1 MTRRPR
7 NIAYSMGRWSGLHPW
22 RAILG
27 WLAFVVIAVVL
38 GGAVGTK
45 ELEQSDIGA
54 GESGRA
60 AKVLDEAGFNDLP
73 ATESV
78 LIQSRTGPL
87 DRGTLATVS
96 ADVSSRLGE
105 LSDVTKITSP
115 MVPSNGHL
123 LSADGRSAL
132 VQFDIKGDAEKAVDK
147 VEPILAAVAESQK
160 AHPEVRV
167 EQFGEASAGKAIED
181 MLASDFKKAEQL
193 SIPVTLVILLVAFGA
208 LLAAGIPVLLGLS
221 SVFAS
226 IGLLGVASQI
236 TPVSESASIV
246 MMLLGMAVGVD
257 YSLFY
262 LKREREERAAGRGP
276 QAALEAAAAT
286 SGRAVLISGFTVMVA
301 QAGLFLSG
309 DVDSYAMAMGSI
321 LVVGVAMIGSLT
333 VLPAILAKLGHRV
346 HKSRIPF
353 LSRLRRGDGDSRIW
367 GFVLGHVLRRPKLA
381 LTLSVGALVALAIPV
396 LSLQTKTTGLDDLPR
411 SLPAMQTYDRVEAAF
426 PSESFVTADVV
437 VRAADVRAPQVA
449 DAVERLKTEAVA
461 TGRVQE
467 PIETTVNPAGTVAEI
482 VLPIV
487 GNGTD
492 DASMQALATVRD
504 EVVPATLGSVA
515 GVEANVGGSTAMT
528 KDFNDRL
535 TSHAPYIFGF
545 VVVAAFLLLLVTFR
559 SVVIPIKAIVL
570 NLLSVGASY
579 GLLSLIFQHGWGVE
593 LLGGQTGGI
602 VSWLPLFLFVLLF
615 GLSMDYHVF
624 ILSRIKELY
633 DNGMTND
640 EAVEHGIK
648 SSAGVVSAAAIVMVA
663 VFSIFATLTLVDL
676 KQFGVGMAFAILL
689 DATIIRGVVLP
700 ASMKLL
706 GDWNWW
712 MPRSLGWVPTIDHG
726 TTPEAAAQG

>member
-27 WLAFVVIAVVL
+27 WLAFVVIAIVL

-147 VEPILAAVAESQK
+147 VEPILAAVAEAQK

-236 TPVSESASIV
+236 VPVSDSASIV

-262 LKREREERAAGRGP
+262 LKREREERAAGRGA

-309 DVDSYAMAMGSI
+309 DVDSYAMATGSI

-333 VLPAILAKLGHRV
+333 VLPAVLAKLGHRV
-346 HKSRIPF
+346 HKSRIPL
-353 LSRLRRGDGDSRIW
+353 LSRLRRGDGDSRLW
-367 GFVLGHVLRRPKLA
+367 GFVLGHVLRRRRRRWPSPSA
-381 LTLSVGALVALAIPV
+381 
-396 LSLQTKTTGLDDLPR
+396 R
-411 SLPAMQTYDRVEAAF
+411 SWR
-426 PSESFVTADVV
+426 
-437 VRAADVRAPQVA
+437 
-449 DAVERLKTEAVA
+449 
-461 TGRVQE
+461 
-467 PIETTVNPAGTVAEI
+467 
-482 VLPIV
+482 
-487 GNGTD
+487 
-492 DASMQALATVRD
+492 
-504 EVVPATLGSVA
+504 
-515 GVEANVGGSTAMT
+515 
-528 KDFNDRL
+528 
-535 TSHAPYIFGF
+535 
-545 VVVAAFLLLLVTFR
+545 
-559 SVVIPIKAIVL
+559 
-570 NLLSVGASY
+570 
-579 GLLSLIFQHGWGVE
+579 
-593 LLGGQTGGI
+593 
-602 VSWLPLFLFVLLF
+602 
-615 GLSMDYHVF
+615 
-624 ILSRIKELY
+624 
-633 DNGMTND
+633 
-640 EAVEHGIK
+640 
-648 SSAGVVSAAAIVMVA
+648 
-663 VFSIFATLTLVDL
+663 
-676 KQFGVGMAFAILL
+676 
-689 DATIIRGVVLP
+689 
-700 ASMKLL
+700 
-706 GDWNWW
+706 
-712 MPRSLGWVPTIDHG
+712 
-726 TTPEAAAQG
+726 

>member
-1 MTRRPR
+1 MSPHRR

-45 ELEQSDIGA
+45 ELEESDLGA

-60 AKVLDEAGFNDLP
+60 AKILDEAGFDDLP

-78 LIQSRTGPL
+78 LIQSRSGEL
-87 DRGTLATVS
+87 DRDTIATVS
-96 ADVSSRLGE
+96 ADVASRLGQ
-105 LSDVTKITSP
+105 SPDVTNIQSP
-115 MVPSNGHL
+115 MSPGNEGL
-123 LSADGRSAL
+123 ISADGRSVL
-132 VQFDIKGDAEKAVDK
+132 VQFDITGEAEKAVEKID
-147 VEPILAAVAESQK
+147 PILASVEAAQK
-160 AHPEVRV
+160 AHPDVRV
-167 EQFGEASAGKAIED
+167 EQFGDASAGKAIED
-181 MLASDFKKAEQL
+181 MLASDFAKAERL
-193 SIPVTLVILLVAFGA
+193 SIPITLVILLVAFGA

-236 TPVSESASIV
+236 VPVSDSASIV

-262 LKREREERAAGRGP
+262 LKREREERAAGRGA

-309 DVDSYAMAMGSI
+309 DVDSYAMATGSI

-333 VLPAILAKLGHRV
+333 VLPAVLAKLGHRV
-346 HKSRIPF
+346 HKSRIPL
-353 LSRLRRGDGDSRIW
+353 LSRLRRGDGDSRLW
-367 GFVLGHVLRRPKLA
+367 GFVLSHVLRRPKTALALSVGTLVA
-381 LTLSVGALVALAIPV
+381 LTLPV

-411 SLPAMQTYDRVEAAF
+411 SIPAMQTYDRVEAAF

-437 VRAADVRAPQVA
+437 VAAAAVRDERVA
-449 DAVERLKTEAVA
+449 AAIEQLKDDAVA
-461 TGRVQE
+461 TGQVKE
-467 PIETTVNPAGTVAEI
+467 PIATTVNPAGTVAE
-482 VLPIV
+482 VVMPIV
-487 GNGTD
+487 GDGTD
-492 DASMQALATVRD
+492 DASMQALATLR
-504 EVVPATLGSVA
+504 ERVVPATVGGVA
-515 GVEANVGGSTAMT
+515 GVEANVTGNTAMT

-535 TSHAPYIFGF
+535 ATHAPYIFAF
-545 VVVAAFLLLLVTFR
+545 VVAAAFVLLLVTFR
-559 SVVIPIKAIVL
+559 SIVIPIKAIVL

-633 DNGMTND
+633 DGGLSND
-640 EAVEHGIK
+640 EAVEQGIK
-648 SSAGVVSAAAIVMVA
+648 SSAGVVTAAALVMVA
-663 VFSIFATLTLVDL
+663 VFSIFATLTLVDF
-676 KQFGVGMAFAILL
+676 KQMGVGLAFAVLL
-689 DATIIRGVVLP
+689 DATLIRGVVLP

-706 GDWNWW
+706 GRANWW
-712 MPRSLGWVPTIDHG
+712 MPRSLRWVPTIDHSHEVPA
-726 TTPEAAAQG
+726 TA